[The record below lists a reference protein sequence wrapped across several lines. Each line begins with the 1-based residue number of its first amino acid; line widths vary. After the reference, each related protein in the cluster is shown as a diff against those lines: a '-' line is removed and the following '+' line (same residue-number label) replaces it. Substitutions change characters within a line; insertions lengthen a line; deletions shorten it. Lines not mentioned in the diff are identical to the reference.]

1 MDFYD
6 LNINS
11 STGKEIAFSD
21 LKGKVVLVVNTATQ
35 CGLTPQFVGLEKLY
49 QDYKDRGFV
58 IVGAPCNQFGGQEP
72 LNNEVMAETCQ
83 LNYGVTFPLTE
94 KIKVNGKE
102 THPVFD
108 YLKGELKG
116 LLGKKIKW
124 NFTKFLID
132 KEGNPIKR
140 YGPTTLPED
149 IASDIEDLLDS

>member
-6 LNINS
+6 LNIKS

-21 LKGKVVLVVNTATQ
+21 LKGKVVLVVNTATK

-58 IVGAPCNQFGGQEP
+58 IVGSPCNQFGGQEP

-108 YLKGELKG
+108 YLKGELTG

-132 KEGNPIKR
+132 REGNPIKR
-140 YGPTTLPED
+140 YGPTTLPAD

>member
-6 LNINS
+6 LNIKS
-11 STGKEIAFSD
+11 SAGKEIAFSD

-49 QDYKDRGFV
+49 QDYKERGFV
-58 IVGAPCNQFGGQEP
+58 IIGSPCNQFGGQEP

-108 YLKGELKG
+108 YLKGELTG

-132 KEGNPIKR
+132 REGNPIKR
-140 YGPTTLPED
+140 YGPTTLPAD